1 LTESSLKRGR
11 SLTQES
17 VQAYTEIERR
27 KELAKLEEQELLLAR
42 QRLQL
47 QKELLNFE
55 KEQQAQS
62 GKTLVTD

>member
-17 VQAYTEIERR
+17 AQAYTEIERR

-55 KEQQAQS
+55 KEQRAQS
-62 GKTLVTD
+62 GKTLVTN